1 MKRDFKKYL
10 DHLDEA
16 ELREELE
23 TLYRRFAVLREY
35 YRMELGD
42 PKVLLDKYKREM
54 RKSFFPSRG
63 RGKRGRSASRK
74 IIKAFAEIS
83 VRPKDLVEL
92 HFYRAELMT
101 EYIGALRIDSDP
113 FHDSTVKAYEEACA
127 LAEREVLLEYYAEGA
142 RRLAEFFE
150 QQRRLGHY
158 SLWPATRRYW
168 GG

>member
-23 TLYRRFAVLREY
+23 TLYQRFAVLREY

-42 PKVLLDKYKREM
+42 PKGLLDKYKRDM
-54 RKSFFPSRG
+54 RKTFFPTRG
-63 RGKRGRSASRK
+63 KGKRGRSASRR

-101 EYIGALRIDSDP
+101 EYIGARCIDSNP

-127 LAEREVLLEYYAEGA
+127 LAEREVLLDYYADGA

-150 QQRRLGHY
+150 QQRRTQHF
-158 SLWPATRRYW
+158 SLYPTTHRYW